1 MTYFST
7 NQSTGIFIFT
17 CVIILN
23 RFIPRYTPEIR
34 VLTLSYHIPIQ
45 YYVACVNRK
54 IGRKGHGTEKL
65 LFFSFV
71 SGASGILRVRIRS
84 KETTLISITLYI
96 KQSTLCTVK
105 PLPDGLT
112 NWHKS
117 TQVFKTRTC
126 VAWPNGFPS
135 RLASSHA
142 SRKEP

>member
-65 LFFSFV
+65 LFFRLSVAQVAFYE
-71 SGASGILRVRIRS
+71 SGLDPR
-84 KETTLISITLYI
+84 
-96 KQSTLCTVK
+96 K
-105 PLPDGLT
+105 PLSSLLHSILNKALYALLSHCQTDSQIDT
-112 NWHKS
+112 
-117 TQVFKTRTC
+117 
-126 VAWPNGFPS
+126 S
-135 RLASSHA
+135 RRKFSKPELA
-142 SRKEP
+142 